1 MATKHNFHK
10 NYFLFPKCHLDIIY
24 LILEKKKSQYK
35 SYVGNTSVYNSSSYF
50 YIALLSEKV
59 QMGFTLYRT

>member
-24 LILEKKKSQYK
+24 LILEKKSQYK

-50 YIALLSEKV
+50 YIALLSAKV
-59 QMGFTLYRT
+59 QMGFTL